1 MWLREARWTWISNKT
16 EETANE
22 NHNSFKVAGKKKVV
36 IKDEETQQYLIV
48 KDFTKYDI
56 DIRYLD

>member
-36 IKDEETQQYLIV
+36 IKDEEREKIV
-48 KDFTKYDI
+48 TKED
-56 DIRYLD
+56 R